1 MDVDEELEGLAT
13 ATALVLAVILAGM
26 DRLQVVGADQI
37 RIALE
42 GALAELP
49 DDEEESVSTAGFMME
64 TLVELLEEIERDGG
78 SPTRAALRLIRG
90 GKAPD

>member
-1 MDVDEELEGLAT
+1 MDVDDELEGLAT

-37 RIALE
+37 RIVLE

-64 TLVELLEEIERDGG
+64 TLVELLEEIEHDGG
-78 SPTRAALRLIRG
+78 TPTSAALRLIRG
-90 GKAPD
+90 GKARD